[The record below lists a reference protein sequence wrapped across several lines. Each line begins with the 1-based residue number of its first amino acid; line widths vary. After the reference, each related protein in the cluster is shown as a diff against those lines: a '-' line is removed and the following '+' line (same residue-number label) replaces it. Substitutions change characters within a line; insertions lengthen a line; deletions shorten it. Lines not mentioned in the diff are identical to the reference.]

1 VELGYWLSCEEHGP
15 ETLVRN
21 AVAAEEAGFGF
32 ALASD
37 HLHPWVPA
45 QGQAPFV
52 WAVLGA
58 AAHATSRITLGT
70 GVSSPIHRI
79 HPVLLAQAAA
89 TVAAMAPGRFVLGL
103 GEGERINE
111 HVTGKPWPRPGVR
124 RRMIAEAVHIIRP
137 LLAGED
143 VNHEGEFFTVEHAQL
158 YTRPAARPDIW
169 LAVAGPRTARLAAEQ
184 CDGMIG
190 LVPQAAQV
198 QAFEA
203 SGSRGKPVVGQLHVC
218 LADTVADAVATT
230 RKWWPHQ
237 ALPGALLPELSRP
250 QHVAAAVDLLGDS
263 DLRDAVVCCHS
274 PQAVT
279 DAIAAFAGAG
289 FTHLALHQVG
299 PDQQRFLD
307 MAHDELLPAFPS

>member
-1 VELGYWLSCEEHGP
+1 M
-15 ETLVRN
+15 TLVKN
-21 AVAAEEAGFGF
+21 AAAAEEIGFSF

-37 HLHPWVPA
+37 HLLPWVPA

-58 AAHATSRITLGT
+58 AAHATSRMMLGT

-79 HPVLLAQAAA
+79 HPVVLAQAAA

-111 HVTGKPWPRPGVR
+111 HVTGEPWPRPGVR
-124 RRMIAEAVHIIRP
+124 RRMVAEAVQIIRP
-137 LLAGED
+137 LLAGEA

-158 YTRPAARPDIW
+158 YTRPASPPQIW
-169 LAVAGPRTARLAAEQ
+169 LAIAGPRTARLAAEQ
-184 CDGMIG
+184 FDGMIG
-190 LVPQAAQV
+190 LAPQAAQV

-203 SGSRGKPVVGQLHVC
+203 CGGMGKPVVGQLHLC
-218 LADTVADAVATT
+218 LADSVAVAVATT
-230 RKWWPHQ
+230 RKWWAHQ

-250 QHVAAAVDLLGDS
+250 QHFAAAVELLHDS
-263 DLRDAVVCCHS
+263 DLQDAIVCCNS
-274 PQAVT
+274 PKAVI

-289 FTHLALHQVG
+289 FTHVALHQVG
-299 PDQQRFLD
+299 PDQQRLFD
-307 MAHDELLPAFPS
+307 MARDELLPAFSN

>member
-1 VELGYWLSCEEHGP
+1 VELGYWLSCEEHAP
-15 ETLVRN
+15 DTLVRN
-21 AVAAEEAGFGF
+21 AVAAEKAGFGF

-58 AAHATSRITLGT
+58 AAHATSRIVLGT

-111 HVTGKPWPRPGVR
+111 HVTGKPWPRPGIR
-124 RRMIAEAVHIIRP
+124 RRMIAEAVQIIRP

-158 YTRPAARPDIW
+158 YTRPASLPDIW

-190 LVPQAAQV
+190 LMPQAAPCRPSRPR
-198 QAFEA
+198 AAE
-203 SGSRGKPVVGQLHVC
+203 GSRSSVSSMSAWP
-218 LADTVADAVATT
+218 TRWATPWPPHENGGHT
-230 RKWWPHQ
+230 RHCPAPCCPSCR
-237 ALPGALLPELSRP
+237 ALSTSQRP
-250 QHVAAAVDLLGDS
+250 SNCSATANFGTPSSAA
-263 DLRDAVVCCHS
+263 
-274 PQAVT
+274 
-279 DAIAAFAGAG
+279 
-289 FTHLALHQVG
+289 THPRQ
-299 PDQQRFLD
+299 
-307 MAHDELLPAFPS
+307 